1 MENKMILAS
10 PRASGKFTLNVDALG
25 RPELDP
31 HSVGGLESSTDPD
44 CVLAVMP
51 EGMLRDPISSCTAA
65 PALCKQRDATDIQ
78 APCKSRMLLYACRRQ
93 LLGCMHCTCPR
104 CLQEHSTCTVLLL
117 RPDEPL
123 SPSQHGIS
131 FDDALTKYVGEFG
144 KGQVRR
150 GCRVTVAEPSL
161 AAAKSRWC

>member
-51 EGMLRDPISSCTAA
+51 E
-65 PALCKQRDATDIQ
+65 
-78 APCKSRMLLYACRRQ
+78 
-93 LLGCMHCTCPR
+93 
-104 CLQEHSTCTVLLL
+104 
-117 RPDEPL
+117 DEPL